1 MSEAKGVKEVEAV
14 LFASGKAMEEDQIKG
29 LTGLKPKETR
39 KALEGL
45 KEKYDQADSALFIW
59 NEGTRWKIN
68 VREQYVELVKS
79 LVAETDL
86 PKAILE
92 TLAIIAYRSPIM
104 QTEVIKTRGEG
115 AYEHVK
121 ELVDRGFIT
130 KERFGR
136 SYKLKIADKF
146 YHYFDVEGD
155 KDIREAFAKA
165 KKPDAESAAEQEQ
178 RKLGELPVVEAES
191 DEEHE
196 QRRKETQLEVYNIT
210 KQREEDKKN
219 YLNHFEDRLK
229 QSQQR
234 VDEAEQDIQKQKEE
248 VEEQKKEKGE
258 QDHEK
263 QDKKEEPAA
272 EDRKE
277 EPPAEKQ
284 PEADDKPATEKKD
297 SQQPPSENPEK
308 NSEKEEKT
316 SGAESEK
323 KDTSEDDDPQEL
335 VSNIDKKIEELTG
348 EKKE

>member
-1 MSEAKGVKEVEAV
+1 MAEVKGVKEAEAV
-14 LFASGKAMEEDQIKG
+14 LFASGKAMEEDHIKD
-29 LTGLKPKETR
+29 LADLKPAETK

-92 TLAIIAYRSPIM
+92 TLAIIAYRSPIL

-121 ELVDRGFIT
+121 ELVERGFIT

-165 KKPDAESAAEQEQ
+165 KKPDVQEAAEKEQ

-191 DEEHE
+191 DEDHE
-196 QRRKETQLEVYNIT
+196 RRRKETQLEVYNIT
-210 KQREEDKKN
+210 KQREDDKEN
-219 YLNHFEDRLK
+219 YLNDFEDRLK

-234 VDEAEQDIQKQKEE
+234 VDEAEEDILKQKQE
-248 VEEQKKEKGE
+248 VEER
-258 QDHEK
+258 
-263 QDKKEEPAA
+263 KKEEGSDEEKEQPGTEEAA
-272 EDRKE
+272 EEK
-277 EPPAEKQ
+277 PAEEEVQ
-284 PEADDKPATEKKD
+284 A
-297 SQQPPSENPEK
+297 
-308 NSEKEEKT
+308 EKET
-316 SGAESEK
+316 SQEEAAQEPGEDAGSE
-323 KDTSEDDDPQEL
+323 EDLDDPQNL
-335 VSNIDKKIEELTG
+335 VSRIDKDIEELTKD
-348 EKKE
+348 EK

>member
-1 MSEAKGVKEVEAV
+1 MAEVKGVKEAEAV
-14 LFASGKAMEEDQIKG
+14 LFASGKAMEEDRIKD
-29 LTGLKPKETR
+29 LTGLKPAETK

-68 VREQYVELVKS
+68 VRERYVELVKS

-165 KKPDAESAAEQEQ
+165 KKPDVQTTAEKEQK
-178 RKLGELPVVEAES
+178 KLGELPVVEAES

-196 QRRKETQLEVYNIT
+196 QRRKDTQLEVYNIT
-210 KQREEDKKN
+210 KQREDDKKN
-219 YLNHFEDRLK
+219 YLNDFEDRLK

-234 VDEAEQDIQKQKEE
+234 VDEAEEDILKQKQE
-248 VEEQKKEKGE
+248 VEER
-258 QDHEK
+258 
-263 QDKKEEPAA
+263 KKEEGTHDEEELSGTEEAEATEEKPA
-272 EDRKE
+272 
-277 EPPAEKQ
+277 Q
-284 PEADDKPATEKKD
+284 PEK
-297 SQQPPSENPEK
+297 SS
-308 NSEKEEKT
+308 EEK
-316 SGAESEK
+316 GQPLESE
-323 KDTSEDDDPQEL
+323 EDADPEEDLDDPQNL
-335 VSNIDKKIEELTG
+335 VSKIDKDIEELTKD
-348 EKKE
+348 EK